1 MKRIRI
7 FAAVLALFCAA
18 PALAQ
23 QIGTYP
29 PANTPLLGTEQ
40 MVGNQAASYPC
51 VACTKTITP
60 SMIAGYTASLAAP
73 FSILYNNNGVI
84 AGLIPSATGQY
95 CLDWWN
101 LDAAP
106 ALVTCTGGGGMV
118 YPGAGIPNSTGTAW
132 GTSYSTTGSG
142 NVVLSTSPTLITP
155 ALGTP
160 SAIVLTNATG
170 LPLSGLT
177 GLGTGVGAAL
187 GVNTGSAGSFVVNG
201 GALGTP
207 SSGVG
212 TNITG
217 VDAASVGGFTLPCTV
232 PSLVTGDYLTNDGTT
247 CSWSAVSGSG
257 VTLQTNGTNNLS
269 QTTLNLVNGGGL
281 TFTNTSG
288 GNVTASVN
296 AVPRIVTTSTDTISC
311 TNDNNGAITYDY
323 TAGTVAV
330 TLPQATGSC
339 GNGFGFTVQN
349 MTGSGGA
356 VTFTTTTSTING
368 SSSPFSVG
376 TNSGASFISEGGNWY
391 VFACTACSSGGGATE
406 NVQSFTA
413 NGTWNKPTG
422 SPQLT
427 KVTCTGGGAG
437 GGSGA
442 FEPSGTEANGG
453 SGGGGGSQ
461 LTRLFQTSALPSS
474 VTVTIGTGGNGG
486 TAVTAAGPGTNGVTG
501 GNTTFG
507 TYLTAYGGVYGP
519 GGNTAAAN
527 NGGGGAGLLN
537 HAIMCN
543 ANGNSA
549 SPNPPGCAEGGAAG
563 GGNGTTGG
571 AGNNG
576 GSSVYGAAG
585 GGSGGSLATS
595 PVASAG
601 GNGGASQSST
611 GGAGGSASAGGVG
624 SQVAYDSGSGGGGG
638 ASALTGAAFAG
649 GAGIAGSGGGG
660 GGAGCSSGGSC
671 SATSSGAG
679 GAGGNGFCVVIT
691 TY

>member
-247 CSWSAVSGSG
+247 CSWSAVSGI
-257 VTLQTNGTNNLS
+257 TLQTNGTNNLS
-269 QTTLNLVNGGGL
+269 QTTLNLVNGAGIV
-281 TFTNTSG
+281 FSNTAG
-288 GNVTASVN
+288 GNVTASESQ
-296 AVPRIVTTSTDTISC
+296 PYRSVTGTTDTISC
-311 TNDNNGAITYDY
+311 TSDANGAINYNSTS
-323 TAGTVAV
+323 AVAV

-339 GNGFGFTVQN
+339 ALGFSFSVENSNTGTV
-349 MTGSGGA
+349 TI
-356 VTFTTTTSTING
+356 TPTTSTING
-368 SSSPFSVG
+368 AATLTLSKG
-376 TNSGASFISEGGNWY
+376 QGASIVSDGANYWT
-391 VFACTACSSGGGATE
+391 FACTACVSGGANNVVTNPSATQTIAAQSASVTPLVVRAAASPTADIFDVETSTGGKDFYVNSAGSVGA
-406 NVQSFTA
+406 QSALTI
-413 NGTWNKPTG
+413 NPRYGINLYPG
-422 SPQLT
+422 SPFPVLANSNLVLT
-427 KVTCTGGGAG
+427 NTSGFGTNTIPNAATTGTTVNTLTALS
-437 GGSGA
+437 GGSA
-442 FEPSGTEANGG
+442 IIAST
-453 SGGGGGSQ
+453 
-461 LTRLFQTSALPSS
+461 
-474 VTVTIGTGGNGG
+474 
-486 TAVTAAGPGTNGVTG
+486 TATNGVIGITE
-501 GNTTFG
+501 
-507 TYLTAYGGVYGP
+507 A
-519 GGNTAAAN
+519 
-527 NGGGGAGLLN
+527 
-537 HAIMCN
+537 HA
-543 ANGNSA
+543 
-549 SPNPPGCAEGGAAG
+549 
-563 GGNGTTGG
+563 GTTGNPTLIVSGIAACVFDG
-571 AGNNG
+571 ATTAGDYVQISSTTAG
-576 GSSVYGAAG
+576 DCHDTGSATRPSTNEIIGRVLSTNAAAG
-585 GGSGGSLATS
+585 
-595 PVASAG
+595 
-601 GNGGASQSST
+601 
-611 GGAGGSASAGGVG
+611 
-624 SQVAYDSGSGGGGG
+624 
-638 ASALTGAAFAG
+638 
-649 GAGIAGSGGGG
+649 
-660 GGAGCSSGGSC
+660 
-671 SATSSGAG
+671 
-679 GAGGNGFCVVIT
+679 
-691 TY
+691 TYSVLVELEQQ